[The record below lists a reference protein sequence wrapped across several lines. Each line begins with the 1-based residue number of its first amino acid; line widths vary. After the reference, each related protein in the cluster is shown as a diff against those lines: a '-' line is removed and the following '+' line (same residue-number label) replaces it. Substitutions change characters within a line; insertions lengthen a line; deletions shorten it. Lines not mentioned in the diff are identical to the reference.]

1 MITEK
6 DNSIERTKVF
16 TDADRQMVK
25 INRNTFYEFPC
36 ALCADEFDDV
46 KMQKLAERIAS
57 HLRREYTE
65 RELAEMGTFDNYNDD
80 AEYWEVVETSAT
92 RMGMRYC
99 EDVEVEKEIRELLN
113 THRDRLDK
121 RGYIQFEKSVSKRKE
136 TKRDYSYIDGLQ
148 LGKDGNKITAWV
160 SDENS
165 SRIWKV
171 DFTKVEGGEYE
182 CIKEHLEKTL
192 GTEI

>member
-6 DNSIERTKVF
+6 NNSIERTKVF

-57 HLRREYTE
+57 RLRREYTE
-65 RELAEMGTFDNYNDD
+65 RELVEMGTFDNYNDD
-80 AEYWEVVETSAT
+80 ADYWEIVETSAT

-99 EDVEVEKEIRELLN
+99 EDIEVEKEIRELLN
-113 THRDRLDK
+113 TNRDRLDK
-121 RGYIQFEKSVSKRKE
+121 SGYIQFEKSVRKRKE

-171 DFTKVEGGEYE
+171 DFAKVEGGEYE

-192 GTEI
+192 CIEI